1 MHPAEALAQQLKPGR
16 GWDQWLADEFR
27 QPYMRQL
34 TEFLAAEEQAG
45 LHHER
50 EPGQMQALEPRAD
63 HRHCS
68 RVISGM
74 GTLATPVPVVS
85 GVS

>member
-34 TEFLAAEEQAG
+34 AEFLAAEEQAG
-45 LHHER
+45 KVLY
-50 EPGQMQALEPRAD
+50 PPPAPTASMPSTA
-63 HRHCS
+63 HRWP
-68 RVISGM
+68 
-74 GTLATPVPVVS
+74 T
-85 GVS
+85 

>member
-34 TEFLAAEEQAG
+34 AEFLAAEEQAG
-45 LHHER
+45 KVSRHAGSHHLN
-50 EPGQMQALEPRAD
+50 GN
-63 HRHCS
+63 S
-68 RVISGM
+68 
-74 GTLATPVPVVS
+74 
-85 GVS
+85 